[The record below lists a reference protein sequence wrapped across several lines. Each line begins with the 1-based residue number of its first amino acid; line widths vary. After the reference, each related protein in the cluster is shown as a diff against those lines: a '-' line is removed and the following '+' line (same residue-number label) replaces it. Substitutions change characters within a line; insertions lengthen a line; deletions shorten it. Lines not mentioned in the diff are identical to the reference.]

1 VLLTEAPD
9 GLRGHP
15 AHVRIRPLEVDWQRC
30 RPQNADS
37 PNPDG
42 NNSAIQEIGH
52 HPHDTVV
59 TREALHNWMVCAWLG
74 A

>member
-1 VLLTEAPD
+1 VLLTEATD
-9 GLRGHP
+9 GLHG
-15 AHVRIRPLEVDWQRC
+15 IRRTSAFDHWKSTGNGC

-37 PNPDG
+37 PNPDADT
-42 NNSAIQEIGH
+42 SAIQEIGY